1 MKELLTYA
9 QNANPTEEPGKSSK
23 DDGSELIVTDSLN
36 ELEGALR
43 GVIGLP
49 IEILIEVLGY
59 LALPD
64 TLALSRSSK
73 FFRRILMN
81 PTAATLNVWRASI
94 ENVPGLPSCPK
105 DLSEPQYAAL
115 IYSHH
120 CTVCGTS
127 TSEPM
132 DPYLNTRLCQDC
144 IEKNIVAAEDIKDE
158 VVGVLIP
165 QSPISR
171 LKGGGC
177 CTKTCLRRDKEA
189 MEAWYKE
196 LHQRQLSRKEIRSEI
211 GQIGDNLVERVLAS
225 EKLDTFPVSELRSI
239 PVSHGQLVVDGDQIY
254 WELSVLGLNLNP
266 GKIECK
272 WA

>member
-1 MKELLTYA
+1 MHDNTYSDFCRRGLSSKSLRGAVRSGESSGVDSTDRVGFHKDMKELLTYA

-81 PTAATLNVWRASI
+81 PSAATLNVWRASI

-144 IEKNIVAAEDIKDE
+144 IETNIVAVEDIKDE

-165 QSPISR
+165 QSPSKYVCVR
-171 LKGGGC
+171 PRGP
-177 CTKTCLRRDKEA
+177 
-189 MEAWYKE
+189 
-196 LHQRQLSRKEIRSEI
+196 SEHM
-211 GQIGDNLVERVLAS
+211 QS
-225 EKLDTFPVSELRSI
+225 
-239 PVSHGQLVVDGDQIY
+239 
-254 WELSVLGLNLNP
+254 LG
-266 GKIECK
+266 
-272 WA
+272 

>member
-1 MKELLTYA
+1 MA
-9 QNANPTEEPGKSSK
+9 RN
-23 DDGSELIVTDSLN
+23 SLN

-81 PTAATLNVWRASI
+81 PSAATLNVWRASI

-120 CTVCGTS
+120 CT
-127 TSEPM
+127 
-132 DPYLNTRLCQDC
+132 YLGADGSVPKYPAMPRL
-144 IEKNIVAAEDIKDE
+144 
-158 VVGVLIP
+158 
-165 QSPISR
+165 

-211 GQIGDNLVERVLAS
+211 GQIGDNLVERVLVGLIRILNQPEIDLDNSTLERCLFFYVTLVGYRLWKYSDPSGRTSRRSVWAS
-225 EKLDTFPVSELRSI
+225 CPMSECSTRMRCIVTL
-239 PVSHGQLVVDGDQIY
+239 P
-254 WELSVLGLNLNP
+254 
-266 GKIECK
+266 
-272 WA
+272 